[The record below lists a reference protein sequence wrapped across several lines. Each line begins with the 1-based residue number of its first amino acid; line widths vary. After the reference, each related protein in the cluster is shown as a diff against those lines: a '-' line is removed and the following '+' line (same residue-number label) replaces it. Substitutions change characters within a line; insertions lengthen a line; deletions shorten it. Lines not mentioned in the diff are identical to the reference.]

1 MLLRMML
8 SKRGRK
14 IVTREEEQWSPGA
27 ESLGSQRSGSAPE
40 IIFWRS

>member
-8 SKRGRK
+8 SKVARK
-14 IVTREEEQWSPGA
+14 MVTMKEEQWSPGA

-40 IIFWRS
+40 IIFWMS

>member
-8 SKRGRK
+8 SKMARK
-14 IVTREEEQWSPGA
+14 MMAMEEEQWSPGA

-40 IIFWRS
+40 IIFWIS